1 MFKQAIISLLVFTA
15 SFCLYA
21 QDTTAPVLHNI
32 YVSPSIIN
40 AGDSITVTIEITDD
54 ISGIDG
60 IGFPNNQNGST
71 FAFVSSLNQEFFQ
84 SASVWSYVSGNTYKS
99 TILIPFNVF
108 SGLWKVNTLF
118 VKDIAGNEK
127 VYLDSI
133 NFSVFFTVNSSY
145 VISDTTAPQLVSIST
160 NKDTFFVP
168 EIIFFNM
175 EIIETES
182 GFDPT
187 YSQLFMSSTN
197 CSKLWMSG
205 NWSEDSLGNWSSNTF
220 FDIWK
225 VGGNWVI
232 DSIILYDIA
241 SNKRSFFNGV
251 DYNSNIF
258 IVEELPD
265 CSKPE
270 FFSVYITPNVLY
282 RGDTLSVY
290 LEMKDTISGLRLSSG
305 MGGSP
310 TEVSISNQYG
320 QQDYSVDLFEPT
332 QNMNIYLGKK
342 RISEYASNGVWSIN
356 KIFLADLA
364 SNYLYTYNY
373 PYTTYEVIPD
383 SLRIIEGTILT
394 SDSLPLKNSKVF
406 MIKQNPIDSNIYVMR
421 LAFTDTIGYYR
432 FESEKRDSL
441 IFLKAIPNLNLYPN
455 QIPTYLDSTILFS
468 NARMVQV
475 SNILSTIDTF
485 HTLQGTNEGG
495 FGFISGFLSDGAGKR
510 SSGPLA
516 NMDLILATITGEPIN
531 GAKTNSDGYFSF
543 QNIPNGTYIIYPAVR
558 NPDFSQAPV
567 FYINDTS
574 RYTLLDFAFLN
585 NYIALSTTSVEAIE
599 LNYLKIYPNPVNE
612 KLIVEYRSIKP
623 SDFELYDIVGKEI
636 DINIESQ
643 INKVLID
650 FSKVKS
656 GTYLLKTSMKSGDS
670 KVSRILVE

>member
-15 SFCLYA
+15 SFYLYA

-54 ISGIDG
+54 ISGIRG
-60 IGFPNNQNGST
+60 VGFPNSQNLGGT
-71 FAFVSSLNQEFFQ
+71 FAHISTNNGEFLQ
-84 SASVWSYVSGNTYKS
+84 WATDWSYVSVNTYKS
-99 TILIPFNVF
+99 TILIPSNV
-108 SGLWKVNTLF
+108 SGGLWKVSGF
-118 VKDIAGNEK
+118 RAEDIAGNIK
-127 VYLDSI
+127 AYGDSI
-133 NFSVFFTVNSSY
+133 DFFARFTVNSSFI
-145 VISDTTAPQLVSIST
+145 VTDTTAPQLLSIYVVD
-160 NKDTFFVP
+160 DTVEVPQFLFFKTQ
-168 EIIFFNM
+168 IL
-175 EIIETES
+175 ETES
-182 GFDPT
+182 GLKTGDC
-187 YSQLFMSSTN
+187 QLFMSNPN
-197 CSKLWMSG
+197 CSKFERAAVYTQDSIG
-205 NWSEDSLGNWSSNTF
+205 NWISETF
-220 FDIWK
+220 FDKWQQGGIWT
-225 VGGNWVI
+225 I
-232 DSIILYDIA
+232 DSIKLYDNVL
-241 SNKRSFFNGV
+241 NKMTYYNGIH
-251 DYNSNIF
+251 YNAQFYVI
-258 IVEELPD
+258 EQTPD
-265 CSKPE
+265 CFPPE
-270 FFSVYITPNVLY
+270 FLSVSLSPNVLH
-282 RGDTLSVY
+282 RGDTLSIF
-290 LEMKDTISGLRLSSG
+290 LEMRDTVSGLNIVDNG
-305 MGGSP
+305 
-310 TEVSISNQYG
+310 TDVDFENQYG
-320 QQDYSVDLFEPT
+320 QQRYGASNFTNLNGNVYKSNT
-332 QNMNIYLGKK
+332 I
-342 RISEYASNGVWSIN
+342 ISEYASNGHWNILNVSIRDN
-356 KIFLADLA
+356 ANNFNTLWYWALSSFNIK
-364 SNYLYTYNY
+364 
-373 PYTTYEVIPD
+373 YEVIPD

-421 LAFTDTIGYYR
+421 LAFTDTTGYYR

-441 IFLKAIPNLNLYPN
+441 IYLKAIPNLNLYPN

-468 NARMVQV
+468 NARMVHV